1 MIQFSHP
8 SLLLNMPRALAPRLL
23 GRECSCCIGAL
34 CLRLHHQRR
43 PWPWASAQKC
53 TPPHRDTF
61 FPRPQ
66 ADLWTALPG
75 LRCKLNM
82 CAKKLT
88 SYSGKLTN
96 DWVHGLPPQESEEI
110 LGEDRLR
117 VSTSVSPTC
126 DP

>member
-53 TPPHRDTF
+53 TPP
-61 FPRPQ
+61 PQ
-66 ADLWTALPG
+66 GHLFSQAPSGSLDGPSWAALQTEHV
-75 LRCKLNM
+75 R
-82 CAKKLT
+82 
-88 SYSGKLTN
+88 
-96 DWVHGLPPQESEEI
+96 
-110 LGEDRLR
+110 
-117 VSTSVSPTC
+117 
-126 DP
+126 